1 MLLVGTDVRGPVLS
15 VSVVRSGTAGTAR
28 GFARTAVVASALG
41 VLFLLWLLS
50 DLGSPRVET
59 VVSDLVFVVAP
70 LFPAWTCWQAHRRE
84 AGRDAGGYT
93 PWWWLSVGCLTW
105 AGGSALFAFHQV
117 TFGEVPP
124 IPSLADL
131 GYVGYALPVA
141 VGVLRFPRTPGSVW
155 SRWRAGLDS
164 VVIAGCLLLTS
175 AVLVLDPILNA
186 TSLTFTRVDALA
198 YPLADVLVSSIV
210 LARCV
215 VLPDVRRMVWVPLS
229 LGLLVLSATDS
240 VYVAQSFRGVFTPGG
255 PLDLGWYVAF
265 ALVGLAGQ
273 APAVDQPRADLAA
286 ARQTPGITRQL
297 FPSLAVGGA
306 VVACVVQPSALTRHH
321 HWWLLVAVG
330 VAVGLRQLVVVADQV
345 TLARDLSQAVDRRT
359 AELRH
364 REQWWQD
371 IVQNLSDVVMVI
383 DASGNVV
390 YCSPSVNTALGHWP
404 LVKHAA
410 ELETQVHEDD
420 HDRVLGIITPVVLG
434 EARHGFV
441 ECRIKRADGSYGWF
455 EVSAVGQLSEQ
466 ALEGAILTLH
476 DVSERRELT
485 NRLMHQ
491 AHHDALTGLPNR
503 ALLMQRIEE
512 ALVRRD
518 RAFGLLLLDLD
529 DFKVINDRHGHA
541 SGDVVLTVIGQR
553 LTGLVRSG
561 DTVARLGGD
570 EFAYLVHGTAD
581 ELRTVADRLVEVIEL
596 PVAVGGRRFHVR
608 TSIGIVLAGDEDDE
622 SAQALMSHADIA
634 LYEAKARDKG
644 GIVLIA
650 GAEREDAAKQ
660 VQLREQIAQ
669 PELSQFTVVFQPI
682 VDLVTG
688 QLRGVESLLRW
699 EHPDL
704 GPVPPDVFIPM
715 AEHGGS
721 IQVLGWHVLDL
732 SCRQLARWRDESPEH
747 RLAIGVNAS
756 VRQLDEPGFAQRLFA
771 LIESHG
777 VEPDQMVLEL
787 TEQALA
793 VDFDSVA
800 AVVAELRAG
809 SVSVAVDDY
818 GTGYSSLR
826 YLDRFDADV
835 VKIDRSFVVNV
846 VDSVH
851 TQKIVRSVMH
861 MAESLD
867 LQSIAEGIETPEQL
881 ATVRS
886 LGCELGQGYLFSR
899 PVPAGEISRMLRDAA
914 GGGTLLGG
922 TVSLEPAR

>member
-1 MLLVGTDVRGPVLS
+1 MLVCRQPSQGPIVGVAVAADG
-15 VSVVRSGTAGTAR
+15 GAGSSR
-28 GFARTAVVASALG
+28 GFTRTGVVASALG
-41 VLFLLWLLS
+41 ALFLLWLLS
-50 DLGSPRVET
+50 DLGGPRTRT
-59 VVSDLVFVVAP
+59 VVSDLVFVAAP
-70 LFPAWTCWQAHRRE
+70 LFPAWTCWRAHRRD
-84 AGRDAGGYT
+84 GSRHTG
-93 PWWWLSVGCLTW
+93 WWWLAAGCLTW
-105 AGGSALFAFHQV
+105 AAGSALFAYHELAY
-117 TFGEVPP
+117 GEVPR
-124 IPSLADL
+124 IPSPADL
-131 GYVGYALPVA
+131 GYIGYALPVA
-141 VGVLRFPRTPGSVW
+141 VGILRFPRAPGTVW
-155 SRWRAGLDS
+155 SRWRSALDS
-164 VVIAGCLLLTS
+164 LVIAGCLLLTS
-175 AVLVLDPILNA
+175 ALLVLDPVLNA
-186 TSLTFTRVDALA
+186 TDLTATRVVALA
-198 YPLADVLVSSIV
+198 YPLADVLVASIV

-215 VLPDVRRMVWVPLS
+215 VLPDTRRMVWVPLS
-229 LGLLVLSATDS
+229 LGLLTLSATDS
-240 VYVAQSFRGVFTPGG
+240 VYVARSFRGQFTPGG

-265 ALVGLAGQ
+265 ALVGLAAT
-273 APAVDQPRADLAA
+273 APAVATPRRDLAA
-286 ARQTPGITRQL
+286 AGQTTGFARQL
-297 FPSLAVGGA
+297 FPSLAIGLA
-306 VVACVVQPSALTRHH
+306 VVTCVLDPWALTRHH
-321 HWWLLVAVG
+321 HWWLLVPVG
-330 VAVGLRQLVVVADQV
+330 LAVGLRQLVVVADQV

-371 IVQNLSDVVMVI
+371 IVQNLTDVVMVV
-383 DASGNVV
+383 DASGTVV
-390 YCSPSVNTALGHWP
+390 YCSPSVNTALGHMP
-404 LVKHAA
+404 LVKHAG
-410 ELETQVHEDD
+410 ELETQVHEAD
-420 HDRVLGIITPVVLG
+420 HDRVLAIITPVVLG

-491 AHHDALTGLPNR
+491 AHHDTLTGLPNR
-503 ALLMQRIEE
+503 ALLTQRIDE
-512 ALVRRD
+512 ALRRRD

-553 LTGLVRSG
+553 LTGLVRAG

-570 EFAYLVHGTAD
+570 EFAYLVHGSAA
-581 ELRTVADRLVEVIEL
+581 ELRAVAERLVEAIEQ

-608 TSIGIVLAGDEDDE
+608 TSIGIVLAGDGDAE
-622 SAQALMSHADIA
+622 SAQSLMSHADIA

-650 GAEREDAAKQ
+650 GAERDDAAKQ
-660 VQLREQIAQ
+660 VHLREQIAQ
-669 PELSQFTVVFQPI
+669 PDLDQFTVVYQPI
-682 VDLVTG
+682 VDLGTG
-688 QLRGVESLLRW
+688 QLRGVEALLRW

-715 AEHGGS
+715 AEHGGA
-721 IQVLGWHVLDL
+721 IQGLGWHVLEL
-732 SCRQLARWRDESPEH
+732 SCRQLARWREESPDH

-756 VRQLDEPGFAQRLFA
+756 VRQLDEPGFAQRVFA
-771 LIESHG
+771 LIALHG
-777 VEPDQMVLEL
+777 VDPDQIVLEL

-835 VKIDRSFVVNV
+835 VKIDRSFVANV

-881 ATVRS
+881 ETVRA

-899 PVPAGEISRMLRDAA
+899 PVPAAEISRMLARAA
-914 GGGTLLGG
+914 CGDTFLGG
-922 TVSLEPAR
+922 AVALEPAG

>member
-1 MLLVGTDVRGPVLS
+1 MG
-15 VSVVRSGTAGTAR
+15 VSVARRGEAGSTR
-28 GFARTAVVASALG
+28 GFARTAVAASALG

-50 DLGSPRVET
+50 DLGSPRTET

-70 LFPAWTCWQAHRRE
+70 LFSAWTCWEAHRRE
-84 AGRDAGGYT
+84 VGRGAVGHT
-93 PWWWLSVGCLTW
+93 PWWWLSAGCLTW
-105 AGGSALFAFHQV
+105 AVGSALFAFHQV
-117 TFGEVPP
+117 AFDEVPP

-141 VGVLRFPRTPGSVW
+141 IGILRFPRSPGSVW

-240 VYVAQSFRGVFTPGG
+240 VYVAQSFRGEFTPGG

-265 ALVGLAGQ
+265 ALVGLAGA
-273 APAVDQPRADLAA
+273 APAVDKPRADLAA
-286 ARQTPGITRQL
+286 ARQTPGFTRQL
-297 FPSLAVGGA
+297 FPSLAIGVA
-306 VVACVVQPSALTRHH
+306 LVACVMQPLALTRHH

-345 TLARDLSQAVDRRT
+345 TLARDLSQAVERRT

-390 YCSPSVNTALGHWP
+390 YCSPSVNTALGPWP
-404 LVKHAA
+404 LVEHAA
-410 ELETQVHEDD
+410 ELEAQVHQDD

-503 ALLMQRIEE
+503 ALLMQRVEE

-541 SGDVVLTVIGQR
+541 SGDVVLTMIGQR
-553 LTGLVRSG
+553 LIGLVRSG

-581 ELRTVADRLVEVIEL
+581 ELRAVADRLVKVIEQ

-608 TSIGIVLAGDEDDE
+608 TSIGIVLAGDEDGE

-650 GAEREDAAKQ
+650 GAERDDAAKQ
-660 VQLREQIAQ
+660 VQLKEQIAQ

-688 QLRGVESLLRW
+688 HLRGVESLLRW

-732 SCRQLARWRDESPEH
+732 SCRQLARWRQESPEH
-747 RLAIGVNAS
+747 RLAVGVNAS

-777 VEPDQMVLEL
+777 VEPDQIVLEL

-881 ATVRS
+881 ETVRA

-899 PVPAGEISRMLRDAA
+899 PVPAEEISRMLCDAAA
-914 GGGTLLGG
+914 GGTLHDG
-922 TVSLEPAR
+922 TVALEPAG

>member
-1 MLLVGTDVRGPVLS
+1 MG
-15 VSVVRSGTAGTAR
+15 VSVAARGGAGPSR
-28 GFARTAVVASALG
+28 GFARTAVAASTLG
-41 VLFLLWLLS
+41 ALFLLWLLS
-50 DLGSPRVET
+50 DLGSPRT
-59 VVSDLVFVVAP
+59 RAAVSDLVFVAAP
-70 LFPAWTCWQAHRRE
+70 LFAAWTCWRAHRRDRSRHS
-84 AGRDAGGYT
+84 G
-93 PWWWLSVGCLTW
+93 WWWLSVGCLTW
-105 AGGSALFAFHQV
+105 AAGSVLFAFHQV
-117 TFGEVPP
+117 SYGEVPS
-124 IPSLADL
+124 IPSPADL

-141 VGVLRFPRTPGSVW
+141 VGILRFPRLPGTVW
-155 SRWRAGLDS
+155 WRWRSGLDS
-164 VVIAGCLLLTS
+164 VVIAGCLLATS
-175 AVLVLDPILNA
+175 ALLVLDPILS
-186 TSLTFTRVDALA
+186 TTEPTFARVDALA
-198 YPLADVLVSSIV
+198 YPLADVLVGSIV

-215 VLPDVRRMVWVPLS
+215 VLPDTRRLVWVPLS
-229 LGLLVLSATDS
+229 LGLLTLAATDS
-240 VYVAQSFRGVFTPGG
+240 VYVAQSFRGAFTPGG
-255 PLDLGWYVAF
+255 PLDLGWYAAF
-265 ALVGLAGQ
+265 ALVGLAGA
-273 APAVDQPRADLAA
+273 APAAVTPDQHLVA
-286 ARQTPGITRQL
+286 ARRSPGLARQL
-297 FPSLAVGGA
+297 FPSLAIGLAVG
-306 VVACVVQPSALTRHH
+306 ACVVNPWADTLHH
-321 HWWLLVAVG
+321 HWWLLLPVG
-330 VAVGLRQLVVVADQV
+330 VAIGLRQLVVVADQV

-371 IVQNLSDVVMVI
+371 IVQNLSDVVMVV
-383 DASGNVV
+383 DASGTVV
-390 YCSPSVNTALGHWP
+390 YCSPSVNTALGHMP
-404 LVKHAA
+404 LVKHAD
-410 ELETQVHEDD
+410 ELETQLHEDD
-420 HDRVLGIITPVVLG
+420 HDRVLAILTPVVLG

-441 ECRIKRADGSYGWF
+441 ECRVKRADGSYGWF
-455 EVSAVGQLSEQ
+455 EVSAVGQLAEQ

-553 LTGLVRSG
+553 LIGLVRSG

-570 EFAYLVHGTAD
+570 EFAYLVHGSAA
-581 ELRTVADRLVEVIEL
+581 ELRAVADRLVEAIEQ

-608 TSIGIVLAGDEDDE
+608 TSIGIVLAGDGDAE
-622 SAQALMSHADIA
+622 SAQSLMSHADIA

-650 GAEREDAAKQ
+650 GAERDDAAKQ
-660 VQLREQIAQ
+660 VHLREQIAQ
-669 PELSQFTVVFQPI
+669 PDLDQFTVVYQPI
-682 VDLVTG
+682 VDLGNG

-721 IQVLGWHVLDL
+721 IQGLGWHVLEL
-732 SCRQLARWRDESPEH
+732 SCRQLSRWAQECPDH

-771 LIESHG
+771 LIAGHG
-777 VEPDQMVLEL
+777 VEPDQVVLEL

-809 SVSVAVDDY
+809 GVSVAVDDY

-835 VKIDRSFVVNV
+835 VKIDRSFVANV
-846 VDSVH
+846 VESVH

-881 ATVRS
+881 ETVRA

-899 PVPAGEISRMLRDAA
+899 PVPAAEISRMLGEAA
-914 GGGTLLGG
+914 IGGTFLGG
-922 TVSLEPAR
+922 PVALEPAG